1 MVLISVGLVL
11 PSNDA
16 IQVYVMRILHFLDTK
31 EGTGTSE
38 YICFWYHT
46 ALYTIQK
53 PSYIGKTTLLSIWY
67 KDGIDPNF
75 DSGTR
80 RLS

>member
-38 YICFWYHT
+38 YICF
-46 ALYTIQK
+46 
-53 PSYIGKTTLLSIWY
+53 
-67 KDGIDPNF
+67 
-75 DSGTR
+75 
-80 RLS
+80 